1 MELLEPGVIVP
12 LGEPQEKPLHLD
24 AAALDQQFLQ
34 ALRTERPQTLH
45 QHVRLMESFALRNLI
60 EQFQDRPLR
69 RGERQ
74 RPIPL
79 APRLLNEAA
88 AERMRSQGRL
98 APAFDAG
105 GGMDGGMGVKEPFR
119 IVKDELGFKL

>member
-1 MELLEPGVIVP
+1 MLQHALAASQIYLLAVELLEPDVIVP
-12 LGEPQEKPLHLD
+12 LTEPQKKPLHLD

-34 ALRTERPQTLH
+34 ALRTERPQTFH

-88 AERMRSQGRL
+88 AEANAFPRAAGSRLRRRGRH
-98 APAFDAG
+98 G
-105 GGMDGGMGVKEPFR
+105 WWYGC
-119 IVKDELGFKL
+119 